1 MGSKSSSGHTTI
13 ISSETVVIG
22 DLHFN
27 GSPDIEGLVQ
37 GNIIALPPK
46 DAIVRDIERGRV
58 EGEIRVPRV
67 VVNGEVVGDVY
78 SSSHMELAPKARVS
92 GNVYYT
98 LVEMAV
104 GAEVNGSLKHVDEP
118 DKVQGEQ
125 MGKTA
130 VGSKPAL
137 NPGVEKRPIKEKR

>member
-1 MGSKSSSGHTTI
+1 M
-13 ISSETVVIG
+13 
-22 DLHFN
+22 
-27 GSPDIEGLVQ
+27 
-37 GNIIALPPK
+37 
-46 DAIVRDIERGRV
+46 ER
-58 EGEIRVPRV
+58 
-67 VVNGEVVGDVY
+67 
-78 SSSHMELAPKARVS
+78 APKARVS